1 MVDDERP
8 RLTDALRALA
18 RLGSGARPEL
28 GLSEA
33 EQRLLRR
40 LAHLDETFW
49 TAEERREVWRLVR
62 RCAEPLA
69 ARGIDV
75 DLIATEPATPSQ
87 PPGVLRRR
95 AAGEAHGDERERV
108 LRRTAR
114 PPAPVAA
121 EALPVA
127 PARWSARA
135 VLGPE
140 GAIARRLPG
149 YELREQQL
157 RMAELVERAITEGK
171 HAVIEAGTGTGKSL
185 GYLVPGLLSGRRMIV
200 STANKSLQEQLARKD
215 VPFLQAALPRRFNA
229 VVLKGR
235 GNYLCL
241 LRLGELRDRLAGRL
255 RDDAAF
261 RTQEAA
267 RAWPR
272 LEDWS
277 RRTGSG
283 DLEEAPFGVPDDLK
297 ELVTV
302 DAESCLGA
310 RCPLRGNCFAEQ
322 ARTQAREA
330 DLVIVNHWLLL
341 SDLALRQS
349 AGEQVAALPDAPL
362 LVVDEAQHLED
373 CATDTLGTQVSLGRW
388 ERLARRLEALTLRH
402 PAVVK
407 AAEESEE
414 RERAEQWR
422 LRAAALGSVLAGV
435 LDQLQ
440 ARLERSRASSQ
451 RLGDERSLAR
461 GALAALEQLGEE
473 LAVGTPFWL
482 SEEQRDDWAKLA
494 EQVARL
500 AEDLEL
506 LVTPGDEQ
514 ALVRFAAFEAGGA
527 RRRLVLYARPIDVS
541 GALREQLFGAFPTV
555 IATSATLATE
565 GGFGYWR
572 ARVGLDQALELVLG
586 SPFDVQANA
595 LLYLPPD
602 GARLDPARA
611 LARGEVDYLEAL
623 ADEIAQLLDASDGR
637 AFCLFSSNRAL
648 DEVYRRLRPRLHW
661 LTLRQGEGSRPEL
674 LRRFKEDGRA
684 VLFGLKSFWE
694 GVDVQGEALSLVV
707 IDKLPFP
714 PPDDPVWA
722 ARCAVARDWFNEL
735 ALPYATLQLK
745 QGFGRLL
752 RTRGDRGVVALLDGR
767 LTTREYGAR
776 ILRALP
782 PASRTRDIAQVRAFF
797 GG

>member
-49 TAEERREVWRLVR
+49 TTEERREVWRLAR
-62 RCAEPLA
+62 RGAELLA

-75 DLIATEPATPSQ
+75 DLIPPEAAPSQ
-87 PPGVLRRR
+87 PPGELRRR
-95 AAGEAHGDERERV
+95 AAGEAHDDGCERV

-121 EALPVA
+121 EAPSVA

-135 VLGPE
+135 VLGPG

-157 RMAELVERAITEGK
+157 QLAERAIAEGK

-185 GYLVPGLLSGRRMIV
+185 GYLVPGLLSGKRMIV

-215 VPFLQAALPRRFNA
+215 VPFLQAALPRRFSA

-310 RCPLRGNCFAEQ
+310 RCPLRGDCFAEQ
-322 ARTQAREA
+322 ARAQAREA

-440 ARLERSRASSQ
+440 ARLERGRTSSQ
-451 RLGDERSLAR
+451 RLGDERSLAC
-461 GALAALEQLGEE
+461 GALAALEQLVED
-473 LAVGTPFWL
+473 LATGTPFWL

-506 LVTPGDEQ
+506 IVTPGDEQ
-514 ALVRFAAFEAGGA
+514 ALVRFAAFEAGGM
-527 RRRLVLYARPIDVS
+527 RRRLALYARPIDVS

-595 LLYLPPD
+595 LLYLPLD

-611 LARGEVDYLEAL
+611 RARGEADY
-623 ADEIAQLLDASDGR
+623 LLDASDGR

-674 LRRFKEDGRA
+674 LRRFKEDGHA